1 MSPRQM
7 ENEKQILQIEDLKF
21 WYTGKG
27 FQLEISNLKINKGSK
42 VAILG
47 KSGSGKTTLAHLISG
62 ILKPQS
68 GLIRF
73 MGQDIS
79 DLSDGE
85 RRAYR
90 IKNIGFIFQEFEL
103 IEYLSVLDN
112 LILPYKLNKS
122 LSLNE
127 ETINRA
133 KAIAGRIEI
142 ENKLHKYPNQL
153 SGGERQRLATA
164 RALITSPALV
174 IADEPTG
181 NLDTQTANKVLNEI
195 INQSSKSNSTLLMI
209 THDPRLLESFDQV
222 IDLNKLTNPITV

>member
-1 MSPRQM
+1 M

-73 MGQDIS
+73 MGQNIS
-79 DLSDGE
+79 NLSDRE

>member
-7 ENEKQILQIEDLKF
+7 ENEKQILQIDDLKF
-21 WYTGKG
+21 WYTGKE

-42 VAILG
+42 VAIFG

-73 MGQDIS
+73 MGQNIS
-79 DLSDGE
+79 NLSDRE

-181 NLDTQTANKVLNEI
+181 NLDTQTANKVLSEI

>member
-1 MSPRQM
+1 VSPRQM

-73 MGQDIS
+73 MGQNIS
-79 DLSDGE
+79 NLSDGE

-164 RALITSPALV
+164 RALITSPSLV

-195 INQSSKSNSTLLMI
+195 IKQSSKSNSTLLMI

>member
-1 MSPRQM
+1 M
-7 ENEKQILQIEDLKF
+7 ENEKQILQIDDLKF
-21 WYTGKG
+21 WYTGKE

-73 MGQDIS
+73 MGQNIS
-79 DLSDGE
+79 NLSDRE

>member
-1 MSPRQM
+1 M

>member
-1 MSPRQM
+1 M

-27 FQLEISNLKINKGSK
+27 FQLEISNLKINKGSM

-181 NLDTQTANKVLNEI
+181 NLDTQTANKVLSEI

>member
-7 ENEKQILQIEDLKF
+7 ENEKQILQIDDLKF
-21 WYTGKG
+21 WYTGKE

-73 MGQDIS
+73 MGQNIS
-79 DLSDGE
+79 NLSDRE

-164 RALITSPALV
+164 RALITSPSLV

>member
-79 DLSDGE
+79 NLSDGE

-112 LILPYKLNKS
+112 LILPYKLTKS

>member
-1 MSPRQM
+1 M

-42 VAILG
+42 VAIFG

-73 MGQDIS
+73 MGQNIS
-79 DLSDGE
+79 NLSDRE

>member
-21 WYTGKG
+21 WYTVKG

-79 DLSDGE
+79 NLSDGE

>member
-1 MSPRQM
+1 M

-42 VAILG
+42 IAILG

-73 MGQDIS
+73 MGQNIS
-79 DLSDGE
+79 NLSDGE

-164 RALITSPALV
+164 RALITSPSLV

>member
-1 MSPRQM
+1 MSPGQM

-127 ETINRA
+127 ETINKA
-133 KAIAGRIEI
+133 KAIAERIEI

-181 NLDTQTANKVLNEI
+181 NLDTQTANKVISEI

>member
-7 ENEKQILQIEDLKF
+7 ENEKQILQIEGLKF

-27 FQLEISNLKINKGSK
+27 FKLEISNLKINKGSK

-73 MGQDIS
+73 MGQNIS
-79 DLSDGE
+79 NLSDGE

-127 ETINRA
+127 ETIKRA

-222 IDLNKLTNPITV
+222 IDLNKLTNPITL

>member
-7 ENEKQILQIEDLKF
+7 ENEKQIIQIEDLKF
-21 WYTGKG
+21 WYTGKE

-73 MGQDIS
+73 MGQNIS
-79 DLSDGE
+79 NLSDGE

-164 RALITSPALV
+164 RALITSPSLV

>member
-1 MSPRQM
+1 M

-21 WYTGKG
+21 WYTGKE

-73 MGQDIS
+73 MGQNIS
-79 DLSDGE
+79 NLSDRE

>member
-127 ETINRA
+127 ETISRA

>member
-1 MSPRQM
+1 M

-21 WYTGKG
+21 WYTGKE

-73 MGQDIS
+73 MGKDIS
-79 DLSDGE
+79 DLSDAE

-103 IEYLSVLDN
+103 IEYLNVLDN

-122 LSLNE
+122 LSLTE
-127 ETINRA
+127 ETINKA
-133 KAIAGRIEI
+133 KAIAERIEI

-181 NLDTQTANKVLNEI
+181 NLDTQTANKVLSEI

-222 IDLNKLTNPITV
+222 IDLNKLTNPITL

>member
-73 MGQDIS
+73 MGQNIS
-79 DLSDGE
+79 NLSDGE

-164 RALITSPALV
+164 RALITSPSLV

-195 INQSSKSNSTLLMI
+195 IKQSSKSNSTLLMI

>member
-73 MGQDIS
+73 MGQNIS
-79 DLSDGE
+79 NLSDGE

>member
-1 MSPRQM
+1 M

-21 WYTGKG
+21 WYTGKE

-73 MGQDIS
+73 MGQNIS
-79 DLSDGE
+79 NLSDRE

-164 RALITSPALV
+164 RALITSPSLV

-195 INQSSKSNSTLLMI
+195 IKQSSKSNSTLLMI

>member
-27 FQLEISNLKINKGSK
+27 FQLEISNLKINKGSM

>member
-1 MSPRQM
+1 M

-73 MGQDIS
+73 MGKNIS
-79 DLSDGE
+79 DLSDAE

-103 IEYLSVLDN
+103 IEYLNVLDN

-127 ETINRA
+127 ETINKA

-181 NLDTQTANKVLNEI
+181 NLDTQTANKVLSEI

-222 IDLNKLTNPITV
+222 IDLNKLTNPITL

>member
-1 MSPRQM
+1 VSPRQM

-79 DLSDGE
+79 NLSDGE

>member
-1 MSPRQM
+1 M

-79 DLSDGE
+79 NLSDGE

-112 LILPYKLNKS
+112 LILPYKLTKS

-127 ETINRA
+127 ETISRA

>member
-21 WYTGKG
+21 WYTGKE

-73 MGQDIS
+73 MGQNIS
-79 DLSDGE
+79 NLSDGE

>member
-7 ENEKQILQIEDLKF
+7 ENEKQILQIDDLKF
-21 WYTGKG
+21 WYTGKE

-73 MGQDIS
+73 MGQNIS
-79 DLSDGE
+79 NLSDGE

>member
-1 MSPRQM
+1 M

-73 MGQDIS
+73 MGKNIS
-79 DLSDGE
+79 DLSDAE

-103 IEYLSVLDN
+103 IEYLNVLDN

-127 ETINRA
+127 ETINKA
-133 KAIAGRIEI
+133 KAIAERIEI

-181 NLDTQTANKVLNEI
+181 NLDTQTANKVLSEI

-209 THDPRLLESFDQV
+209 THAPRLLESFDQV
-222 IDLNKLTNPITV
+222 IDLNKLTNPITL

>member
-21 WYTGKG
+21 WYTGKE

-73 MGQDIS
+73 MGQNIS
-79 DLSDGE
+79 NLSDGE

-164 RALITSPALV
+164 RALITSPSLV

>member
-164 RALITSPALV
+164 RALITSPSLV

>member
-79 DLSDGE
+79 NLSDGE

-127 ETINRA
+127 ETISRA

>member
-7 ENEKQILQIEDLKF
+7 KNEKQILQIEDLKF

-73 MGQDIS
+73 MGQNIS
-79 DLSDGE
+79 NLSDGE

>member
-73 MGQDIS
+73 MGQNIS
-79 DLSDGE
+79 NLSDGE

-164 RALITSPALV
+164 RALITSPSLV

>member
-21 WYTGKG
+21 WYTGKE

>member
-27 FQLEISNLKINKGSK
+27 FQLEISNLKINRGSK

-62 ILKPQS
+62 ILKPKS
-68 GLIRF
+68 GSIRF
-73 MGQDIS
+73 MGQDIT
-79 DLSDGE
+79 DLNDAE

-90 IKNIGFIFQEFEL
+90 IKRIGFIFQEFEL
-103 IEYLSVLDN
+103 IEYLNVLDN
-112 LILPYKLNKS
+112 LILPYKLNQS

-133 KAIAGRIEI
+133 KTIAGRIEI

-195 INQSSKSNSTLLMI
+195 INQSSESRSTLLMI

-222 IDLNKLTNPITV
+222 IDLNKLTNPITL

>member
-21 WYTGKG
+21 WYTGKE

-42 VAILG
+42 VAIFG

-73 MGQDIS
+73 MGQNIS
-79 DLSDGE
+79 NLSDRE

>member
-1 MSPRQM
+1 M

-21 WYTGKG
+21 WYTGKE

-42 VAILG
+42 VAIFG

-73 MGQDIS
+73 MGQNIS
-79 DLSDGE
+79 NLSDGE

>member
-1 MSPRQM
+1 M

-21 WYTGKG
+21 WYTGKE

-73 MGQDIS
+73 MGQNIS
-79 DLSDGE
+79 NLSDRE

-127 ETINRA
+127 ETINRV

-195 INQSSKSNSTLLMI
+195 IKQSSKSNSTLLMI

-222 IDLNKLTNPITV
+222 IDLNKLTNPIIV

>member
-7 ENEKQILQIEDLKF
+7 ENEKQILQIDDLKF
-21 WYTGKG
+21 WYTGKE

-73 MGQDIS
+73 MGQNIS
-79 DLSDGE
+79 NLSDGE

-164 RALITSPALV
+164 RALITSPSLV

>member
-27 FQLEISNLKINKGSK
+27 FQLEIPNLKINKGSK

-62 ILKPQS
+62 ILKPKS
-68 GLIRF
+68 GRIRF
-73 MGQDIS
+73 MGQDTT
-79 DLSDGE
+79 DLSDRE

-103 IEYLSVLDN
+103 IEYLNVLDN

-122 LSLNE
+122 LSLTE
-127 ETINRA
+127 ETINKA
-133 KAIAGRIEI
+133 KAIAERIEI

-181 NLDTQTANKVLNEI
+181 NLDTQTANKVLSEI

-222 IDLNKLTNPITV
+222 IDLNKLTNPITL